1 MINVT
6 ITEED
11 LRELSRMCQTI
22 ADQAYLHE
30 FTKTHEIMDDAAIVF
45 DLLAD
50 AMQSK
55 DTER

>member
-1 MINVT
+1 MT

-11 LRELSRMCQTI
+11 LRELSRMCQII

-30 FTKTHEIMDDAAIVF
+30 FTKTYDLMDKAAIVF

-50 AMQSK
+50 EMQSK